1 VLQVRLLGGTSAIDA
16 RFRPVSAKLPRWI
29 SALVLL
35 IAAAAITVGLIL
47 AAFGLFA
54 ALRIA
59 YGYENSVERA
69 STSAPFGSN
78 GWQRNPSGSADRTAL
93 LPPTPPVLASSEPAE
108 AELGVEPPSARS
120 APSAPNAEPNGIAQ
134 DSTRASP
141 VEPVSSAATEV
152 AAATSGEAVTGA
164 VIDREPTRSIDK
176 VAALP
181 PANESA
187 VAPPHQ
193 VKRHPI
199 VKRPAA
205 RKRVRRV
212 ARRSTY
218 PGMTAGPFQPMF
230 GSSTFNSP

>member
-1 VLQVRLLGGTSAIDA
+1 VLQVRLLGGAPAIDA
-16 RFRPVSAKLPRWI
+16 RFRPISAKLPRWI

-47 AAFGLFA
+47 AALGLFA

-59 YGYENSVERA
+59 YGYGNSVELA

-78 GWQRNPSGSADRTAL
+78 GWQRKPSSTDRSASVPL
-93 LPPTPPVLASSEPAE
+93 TPPVLASSELAE

-120 APSAPNAEPNGIAQ
+120 APSAPNAAPNGIAQ
-134 DSTRASP
+134 DSTPTSP
-141 VEPVSSAATEV
+141 VESVRSAATEM
-152 AAATSGEAVTGA
+152 AAATSGEAVGGA

-193 VKRHPI
+193 VKRHPV